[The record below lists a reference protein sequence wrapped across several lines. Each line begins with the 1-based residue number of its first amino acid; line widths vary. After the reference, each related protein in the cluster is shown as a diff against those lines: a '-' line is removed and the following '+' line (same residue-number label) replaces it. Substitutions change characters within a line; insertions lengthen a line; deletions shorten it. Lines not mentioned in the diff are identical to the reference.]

1 MPITMGRTGASIP
14 IALLAALLSTA
25 AAQAQ
30 DQMPMNKP
38 MDGHDMSN
46 APMDMSGHDH
56 SGGTAMDMPNMPS
69 MPGMPGMAMP
79 GASGMRSMPGM
90 RSTGVLGD
98 YPMSR
103 DASGTSWQPDLAS
116 HGGLHLMAGDWM
128 FMLHGTLW
136 GIYDT
141 QSGPRG
147 DDKFF
152 GAGMLMGMARRDFGD
167 TDTLQFRA
175 MLSPDPL
182 MGRSGYPLLL
192 ATGETANGTTP
203 LVDRQHPHD
212 LLMELSSSYSHAF
225 GTGDSA
231 FLYVGYPGEPALGP
245 PAFMHRGSG
254 MDIPEAPITHHW
266 LDSTHITFGVATAG
280 FVHDDWKLEVS
291 QFTGREPDQFRFNFD
306 PARFDSTSAR
316 ASYNPDEHW
325 SLQASWG
332 FLKSPEQLEPATDE
346 NRFTASASY
355 VTKWGAEQSIAATA
369 GWGLKD
375 LSDGHRLNGAFLEA
389 EYRPALNWTAFAR
402 AEWEQNAE
410 LDIRGVTRAV
420 GELTL
425 GGIRDFPL
433 AEQVK
438 FGLGALYTFDF
449 VPSNIVPTYGG
460 DPHGAMVFGRIVL
473 D

>member
-1 MPITMGRTGASIP
+1 MPITMGARRMGAAIP
-14 IALLAALLSTA
+14 IALFAALLNS
-25 AAQAQ
+25 AQAQ

-38 MDGHDMSN
+38 MDM
-46 APMDMSGHDH
+46 P
-56 SGGTAMDMPNMPS
+56 DMPGMAMPNTPTS
-69 MPGMPGMAMP
+69 GMKDMPGMAMP
-79 GASGMRSMPGM
+79 GMQSMPGM
-90 RSTGVLGD
+90 RSTGVLGN
-98 YPMSR
+98 YPMTR

-116 HGGLHLMAGDWM
+116 HSGVHLMAGDWM
-128 FMLHGTLW
+128 FMLHGSLW
-136 GIYDT
+136 GVYDT

-152 GAGMLMGMARRDFGD
+152 GAGMVMAMARRDFGD

-175 MLSPDPL
+175 MLSPDPF

-212 LLMELSSSYSHAF
+212 LFMELSSSWSHKLGA
-225 GTGDSA
+225 GDSA

-266 LDSTHITFGVATAG
+266 LDSTHITFGVLTAG
-280 FVHDDWKLEVS
+280 FVHDDWKLELS

-306 PARFDSTSAR
+306 GAKFDSTSAR
-316 ASYNPDEHW
+316 VSYNPDAHW

-346 NRFTASASY
+346 NRVTASASY
-355 VTKWGAEQSIAATA
+355 VTKWGAEQSIAVTA

-375 LSDGHRLNGAFLEA
+375 LSDGHRLNGLFVET
-389 EYRPALNWTAFAR
+389 EYHPAMNWTAFAR
-402 AEWEQNAE
+402 GEWEQNAE
-410 LDIRGVTRAV
+410 IDATGVTRAV

-425 GGIRDFPL
+425 GGIRDFSL
-433 AEQVK
+433 AEHVK

-449 VPSNIVPTYGG
+449 VPSPVVPVYGG
-460 DPHGAMVFGRIVL
+460 DPHGAMVFGRIAL
-473 D
+473 E